1 MPKKTTILIII
12 LAIITGVLIYLAVRS
27 DQTLQTRTT
36 TVPPTPTPVT
46 VKAFAD
52 LSFSTNPVDV
62 SKSSTAQVIDIT
74 INTNGKSV
82 SGAQVELS
90 YDPKVLTNVT
100 LTPALRNPF
109 FGANPVVLINNV
121 DPTQGRIS
129 FAIAVGNNESEK
141 TGTGSI
147 ATLGFTVNKFSG
159 ATFSQV
165 TFLPKSAVTTFKS
178 QSSVLN
184 ISTPLQIIVSQPPV
198 ASPTIGGR

>member
-1 MPKKTTILIII
+1 MPKKTTILIVI

-27 DQTLQTRTT
+27 DQSFQTTSNTTL
-36 TVPPTPTPVT
+36 PTPTPVV
-46 VKAFAD
+46 VKAYAD

-62 SKSSTAQVIDIT
+62 SKSSTAQVIDIV
-74 INTNGKSV
+74 INTNGKPV

-129 FAIAVGNNESEK
+129 YAIAISNTDTEK
-141 TGTGSI
+141 TGSGSI

-159 ATFSQV
+159 ASFSQI
-165 TFLPKSAVTTFKS
+165 TFLPKSAVTTFSS

-184 ISTPLQIIVSQPPV
+184 ISTPLQIVVSQPV